1 MQAALKNT
9 YAWRVE
15 FIMNNV
21 NLDLIYNV
29 AQLMK
34 EPVGSTRK
42 LEVSTPVLQLSD
54 GSEPGDDAQVLEA
67 RDVTGP
73 VKITRLT
80 RDLLVQGEVTGQVTL
95 ECSRCLVPVTVP
107 VSAHLE
113 EEYQPTIEVETGRPV
128 HREEFEVDDSF
139 FRISANH
146 EVDLTEPV
154 RQAMLVEMPLKPLC
168 REDCKGL
175 CPQCG
180 ANLNEG
186 PCDCETDTEDN
197 RWAALR
203 ELKLEDLPAGDSNL
217 N

>member
-1 MQAALKNT
+1 
-9 YAWRVE
+9 
-15 FIMNNV
+15 MNNV
-21 NLDLIYNV
+21 NTDLIYNV

-54 GSEPGDDAQVLEA
+54 GTEPGEDARVLEA
-67 RDVTGP
+67 RDLTGI
-73 VKITRLT
+73 VKVTRLT
-80 RDLLVQGEVTGQVTL
+80 RDLLVQGEVEGQVTL
-95 ECSRCLVPVTVP
+95 ECSRCLTPVTVP
-107 VSAHLE
+107 VSGHLE
-113 EEYQPTIEVETGRPV
+113 EEYQPTIDVETGRPV
-128 HREEFEVDDSF
+128 HREAEEQDDSF
-139 FRISANH
+139 FSISANH
-146 EVDLTEPV
+146 EMDLTEPV

-186 PCDCETDTEDN
+186 PCDCVTETVDN
-197 RWAALR
+197 RWLALR
-203 ELKLEDLPAGDSNL
+203 ELNLEDLPAGDTNL